1 MIRTLLTTL
10 TFLSAALLAA
20 QDQWPLEIPTEKG
33 LLTIYQ
39 PQPESYEGN
48 HMSARAA
55 VQWKG
60 NEPGAEPIFGAIWG
74 EGTLEVDRDSRMAT
88 LSMLNVTDA
97 RFPSLTDPERL
108 AEVKAFLSAEIP
120 KHVAPFSIDRLIAS
134 LDDGKAEDANY
145 STAPPNILYRDRPS
159 VLVLID
165 GDPIWEAMEDSGY
178 ERVVN
183 SPFLLARKGKSNT
196 LYLGSQS
203 LWYTATDVKGLWT
216 LTDKAPQ
223 DLQKLLAQAEE
234 GQAVEK
240 PETPPEVVVSTKPAE
255 LLQTEGKPE
264 LKTVEG
270 LGILYVANSPNDI
283 LMDING
289 QAYYVLLSGRW
300 YSAKSLEAGDWS
312 YVSSE
317 KLPADFARIPE
328 GSDKDV
334 VLASVAGTQA
344 AREAVLDAQIP
355 QTAKVDRN
363 TKLEVQ
369 YDGQPKFAAIDGSEV
384 EYAENSS
391 VTVLRIKGKYYAV
404 DNGVWFDAPA
414 ATGPW
419 TVSTSS
425 PKEVK
430 DLPADAP
437 VYNVKYVEVYDSTPD
452 VVYVGYTPGYLGTY
466 IYGPTVIYGT
476 GYYYRPWY
484 GSVYYPR
491 PCTWGFNMHYN
502 PWTGWSMGFTFN
514 YGWFHF
520 SSYGGYGCC
529 GGWWGP
535 PVYRPPYHPPYH
547 GGYYGHRPGVG
558 GGNTINIDNST
569 NINVGGRN
577 NIYRDRQGVTPSRPA
592 AADRLPGK
600 ETRPTDRP
608 GQRPE
613 TKPATRP
620 ATKPNNV
627 YTDREGNVYRRDK
640 DNWQQYDVDGKWRDA
655 GKAPATGGRDVQR
668 PETRPADRPTER
680 PSTRPAERPQTRP
693 TSPPVQQLERQHNDR
708 SRGQQRVN
716 SYQQYQTRPQSRPQT
731 RPQSRPTP
739 SRAPSGGRATPTRRG
754 R

>member
-1 MIRTLLTTL
+1 
-10 TFLSAALLAA
+10 
-20 QDQWPLEIPTEKG
+20 
-33 LLTIYQ
+33 
-39 PQPESYEGN
+39 
-48 HMSARAA
+48 
-55 VQWKG
+55 
-60 NEPGAEPIFGAIWG
+60 
-74 EGTLEVDRDSRMAT
+74 
-88 LSMLNVTDA
+88 
-97 RFPSLTDPERL
+97 
-108 AEVKAFLSAEIP
+108 
-120 KHVAPFSIDRLIAS
+120 
-134 LDDGKAEDANY
+134 
-145 STAPPNILYRDRPS
+145 
-159 VLVLID
+159 
-165 GDPIWEAMEDSGY
+165 
-178 ERVVN
+178 
-183 SPFLLARKGKSNT
+183 
-196 LYLGSQS
+196 
-203 LWYTATDVKGLWT
+203 
-216 LTDKAPQ
+216 
-223 DLQKLLAQAEE
+223 
-234 GQAVEK
+234 
-240 PETPPEVVVSTKPAE
+240 
-255 LLQTEGKPE
+255 
-264 LKTVEG
+264 
-270 LGILYVANSPNDI
+270 
-283 LMDING
+283 
-289 QAYYVLLSGRW
+289 
-300 YSAKSLEAGDWS
+300 
-312 YVSSE
+312 
-317 KLPADFARIPE
+317 
-328 GSDKDV
+328 
-334 VLASVAGTQA
+334 
-344 AREAVLDAQIP
+344 
-355 QTAKVDRN
+355 
-363 TKLEVQ
+363 
-369 YDGQPKFAAIDGSEV
+369 
-384 EYAENSS
+384 
-391 VTVLRIKGKYYAV
+391 
-404 DNGVWFDAPA
+404 
-414 ATGPW
+414 
-419 TVSTSS
+419 
-425 PKEVK
+425 
-430 DLPADAP
+430 
-437 VYNVKYVEVYDSTPD
+437 
-452 VVYVGYTPGYLGTY
+452 
-466 IYGPTVIYGT
+466 
-476 GYYYRPWY
+476 
-484 GSVYYPR
+484 
-491 PCTWGFNMHYN
+491 MHYN